1 MEVIILVL
9 DMEEVAAMKN
19 PERYH
24 VLLDAIFLGELS
36 LILGYLL
43 FINADT
49 KP

>member
-19 PERYH
+19 PDRYH
-24 VLLDAIFLGELS
+24 VLLDGIFLGELS
-36 LILGYLL
+36 LILL